1 MLFEQ
6 IQKNKRKTWLLYF
19 LAFIVIELLVTIL
32 YVVFNLD
39 DFSPLDTISKKTLI
53 KAAAPIMSISLT
65 WWAVIGMLTL
75 YKFNFGMEGVMRAN
89 NAMEITEQD
98 NPMLWHVVEDM
109 AMVGQIP
116 MPRVFIVNTDVQ
128 NAFATGS
135 NPEKAGLAVTQGLL
149 DNLNRE
155 ELEAVVGHEITHIRN
170 YDIRVTMLM
179 SCIIIGLTF
188 INSFASYFAFWGES
202 FWDWAESLGDDDD
215 DDDDNNSLLGGMAIF
230 IYIIS
235 YIGIIASSLIN
246 LAMSRNRE
254 YLADAGSVELTR
266 NPQGMINAL
275 LKISGKSELEVEP
288 QYTGMYFASTKTT
301 SLLDDHPSIEDRI
314 QAIKK
319 L

>member
-19 LAFIVIELLVTIL
+19 LAFIVIELLVAIL
-32 YVVFNLD
+32 YIVFNSG
-39 DFSPLDTISKKTLI
+39 DFFPLSKKTLI
-53 KAAAPIMSISLT
+53 NAIAPIISISLT
-65 WWAVIGMLTL
+65 WWAVIGILTL
-75 YKFNFGMEGVMRAN
+75 YKFNFGMEGVMQAN
-89 NAMEITEQD
+89 NAREITEQD
-98 NPMLWHVVEDM
+98 NPILWHIVEDM

-116 MPRVFIVNTDVQ
+116 MPRVFIVDTDVQ

-202 FWDWAESLGDDDD
+202 FWDDDD
-215 DDDDNNSLLGGMAIF
+215 DDDDNSSVWAGMVIF
-230 IYIIS
+230 IYILS
-235 YIGIIASSLIN
+235 YVGIIASSLIN

-275 LKISGKSELEVEP
+275 IKISGKSELEVKP

-314 QAIKK
+314 KAIKK

>member
-19 LAFIVIELLVTIL
+19 LAFIVIELLVAIL
-32 YVVFNLD
+32 YIVFNLD
-39 DFSPLDTISKKTLI
+39 DFFPISKKTLI
-53 KAAAPIMSISLT
+53 NAVAPIISISLT

-89 NAMEITEQD
+89 NAREITEQD
-98 NPMLWHVVEDM
+98 NPMLWHIVEDM

-116 MPRVFIVNTDVQ
+116 MPRVFIVDTDVQ

-188 INSFASYFAFWGES
+188 VNSFASYLAFWGES
-202 FWDWAESLGDDDD
+202 SWDDDD
-215 DDDDNNSLLGGMAIF
+215 DDDDDSSVWAGMVIF
-230 IYIIS
+230 IYILS
-235 YIGIIASSLIN
+235 YVGIIASSLIN

-275 LKISGKSELEVEP
+275 LKISGKSELEVKP

>member
-19 LAFIVIELLVTIL
+19 LAFIVIELLVAIL
-32 YVVFNLD
+32 YIVFNSG
-39 DFSPLDTISKKTLI
+39 DFFPLSKKNLI
-53 KAAAPIMSISLT
+53 KAIAPIVSISLT

-75 YKFNFGMEGVMRAN
+75 YKFNFGMEGVMQAN
-89 NAMEITEQD
+89 NAREITEQD
-98 NPMLWHVVEDM
+98 NPILWHIVEDM

-116 MPRVFIVNTDVQ
+116 MPRVFIVDTDVQ

-202 FWDWAESLGDDDD
+202 FWDDDD
-215 DDDDNNSLLGGMAIF
+215 DDDDNSSVWAGMVIF
-230 IYIIS
+230 IYILS
-235 YIGIIASSLIN
+235 YVGIIASSLIN

-275 LKISGKSELEVEP
+275 LKISGKSELEVKP

-314 QAIKK
+314 QAIEK

>member
-19 LAFIVIELLVTIL
+19 LAFIVIELLVAIL
-32 YVVFNLD
+32 YIVFNSG
-39 DFSPLDTISKKTLI
+39 DFFPLSKKTLI
-53 KAAAPIMSISLT
+53 NAIAPIISISLT
-65 WWAVIGMLTL
+65 WWAVIGILTL
-75 YKFNFGMEGVMRAN
+75 YKFNFGMEGVMQAN
-89 NAMEITEQD
+89 NAREITEQD

-116 MPRVFIVNTDVQ
+116 MPRVFIVDTDVQ

-188 INSFASYFAFWGES
+188 VNSFTSYLAFWGES
-202 FWDWAESLGDDDD
+202 SWDYDDDD
-215 DDDDNNSLLGGMAIF
+215 DDDDSSLWAGMIIF
-230 IYIIS
+230 IYIIT

-275 LKISGKSELEVEP
+275 LKISGKSELEVKP

-314 QAIKK
+314 KAIKK

>member
-19 LAFIVIELLVTIL
+19 LAFIVIELLVAIL
-32 YVVFNLD
+32 YIVFNSG
-39 DFSPLDTISKKTLI
+39 DFFPLSKKTLI
-53 KAAAPIMSISLT
+53 NAIAPIISISLT
-65 WWAVIGMLTL
+65 WWAVIGILTL
-75 YKFNFGMEGVMRAN
+75 YKFNFGMEGVMQAN
-89 NAMEITEQD
+89 NAREITEQD
-98 NPMLWHVVEDM
+98 NPILWHIVEDM

-116 MPRVFIVNTDVQ
+116 MPRVFIVDTDVQ

-202 FWDWAESLGDDDD
+202 FWDDDD
-215 DDDDNNSLLGGMAIF
+215 DDDDNSSVWAGMVIF
-230 IYIIS
+230 IYILS
-235 YIGIIASSLIN
+235 YVGIIASSLIN

-275 LKISGKSELEVEP
+275 LKISGKSELEVKP

-314 QAIKK
+314 KAIKK

>member
-19 LAFIVIELLVTIL
+19 LAFIVIELLVAIL
-32 YVVFNLD
+32 YIVFNSG
-39 DFSPLDTISKKTLI
+39 DFFPISKKTLI
-53 KAAAPIMSISLT
+53 NAAAPIISISLT

-89 NAMEITEQD
+89 NAREITEQD
-98 NPMLWHVVEDM
+98 NPILWHIVEDM

-116 MPRVFIVNTDVQ
+116 MPRVFIVDTDVQ

-188 INSFASYFAFWGES
+188 INSFASYFAFWGDS
-202 FWDWAESLGDDDD
+202 FWDDDD
-215 DDDDNNSLLGGMAIF
+215 DDDDNSSVWAGMVIF
-230 IYIIS
+230 IYILS
-235 YIGIIASSLIN
+235 YVGIIASSLIN

-275 LKISGKSELEVEP
+275 LKISGKSELEVKP

>member
-19 LAFIVIELLVTIL
+19 LAFIVIELLVAIL
-32 YVVFNLD
+32 YIVFNSG
-39 DFSPLDTISKKTLI
+39 DFFPISKKTLI
-53 KAAAPIMSISLT
+53 NAVAPIISISLT

-89 NAMEITEQD
+89 NAREITEQD
-98 NPMLWHVVEDM
+98 NPMLWHIVEDM

-116 MPRVFIVNTDVQ
+116 MPRVFIVDTDVQ

-202 FWDWAESLGDDDD
+202 FWGDDDD
-215 DDDDNNSLLGGMAIF
+215 DDDNSSVWAGIVIF
-230 IYIIS
+230 IYLLS

-275 LKISGKSELEVEP
+275 LKISGKSELEVKP

>member
-19 LAFIVIELLVTIL
+19 LAFIVIELLVAIL
-32 YVVFNLD
+32 YIVFNSG
-39 DFSPLDTISKKTLI
+39 DFFPLSKKTLI
-53 KAAAPIMSISLT
+53 NAVAPIISISLT
-65 WWAVIGMLTL
+65 WWAVIGVLTL

-89 NAMEITEQD
+89 NAREITEQD
-98 NPMLWHVVEDM
+98 NPMLWHIVEDM

-116 MPRVFIVNTDVQ
+116 MPRVFIVDTDVQ

-135 NPEKAGLAVTQGLL
+135 NPKKAGLAVTQGLL

-179 SCIIIGLTF
+179 SCIIISLTF
-188 INSFASYFAFWGES
+188 INSFASYFAFWGGS
-202 FWDWAESLGDDDD
+202 FWDDDD
-215 DDDDNNSLLGGMAIF
+215 DDDDNSSVWAGMVIF
-230 IYIIS
+230 IYILS
-235 YIGIIASSLIN
+235 YVGIIASSLIN

-275 LKISGKSELEVEP
+275 LKISGKSELEVKP

-314 QAIKK
+314 QAIEK

>member
-19 LAFIVIELLVTIL
+19 LAFIVIELLVAIL
-32 YVVFNLD
+32 YVVFNCG
-39 DFSPLDTISKKTLI
+39 DFFPPSKKNLI
-53 KAAAPIMSISLT
+53 NAIAPIISISLT

-89 NAMEITEQD
+89 NAREITEQD
-98 NPMLWHVVEDM
+98 NPMLWHIVEDM

-116 MPRVFIVNTDVQ
+116 MPRVFIVDTDVQ

-202 FWDWAESLGDDDD
+202 FWDDDDD
-215 DDDDNNSLLGGMAIF
+215 DDYNSSVWAGMVIF
-230 IYIIS
+230 IYILS

-275 LKISGKSELEVEP
+275 LKISGKSELEVKP

>member
-1 MLFEQ
+1 
-6 IQKNKRKTWLLYF
+6 
-19 LAFIVIELLVTIL
+19 
-32 YVVFNLD
+32 
-39 DFSPLDTISKKTLI
+39 
-53 KAAAPIMSISLT
+53 
-65 WWAVIGMLTL
+65 
-75 YKFNFGMEGVMRAN
+75 
-89 NAMEITEQD
+89 
-98 NPMLWHVVEDM
+98 
-109 AMVGQIP
+109 
-116 MPRVFIVNTDVQ
+116 
-128 NAFATGS
+128 
-135 NPEKAGLAVTQGLL
+135 
-149 DNLNRE
+149 
-155 ELEAVVGHEITHIRN
+155 
-170 YDIRVTMLM
+170 M

-202 FWDWAESLGDDDD
+202 FWDDDD
-215 DDDDNNSLLGGMAIF
+215 DDDDNSSVWAGMVIF
-230 IYIIS
+230 IYILS

-275 LKISGKSELEVEP
+275 LKISGKSELEVKP

>member
-19 LAFIVIELLVTIL
+19 LAFIVIELLVAIL
-32 YVVFNLD
+32 YIVFNLD
-39 DFSPLDTISKKTLI
+39 DFFPISKKTLI
-53 KAAAPIMSISLT
+53 NAVAPIISISLT

-89 NAMEITEQD
+89 NAREITEQD
-98 NPMLWHVVEDM
+98 NPMLWHIVEDM

-116 MPRVFIVNTDVQ
+116 MPRVFIVDTDVQ

-188 INSFASYFAFWGES
+188 VNSFASYLAFWGES
-202 FWDWAESLGDDDD
+202 SWDDDD
-215 DDDDNNSLLGGMAIF
+215 DDDDDSSVWAGMVIF
-230 IYIIS
+230 IYILS
-235 YIGIIASSLIN
+235 YVGIIASSLIN

-266 NPQGMINAL
+266 NPQGMIKCATQN
-275 LKISGKSELEVEP
+275 IW
-288 QYTGMYFASTKTT
+288 
-301 SLLDDHPSIEDRI
+301 
-314 QAIKK
+314 
-319 L
+319 

>member
-19 LAFIVIELLVTIL
+19 LAFIVIELLVAIL
-32 YVVFNLD
+32 YVAFNGD
-39 DFSPLDTISKKTLI
+39 DFFPLATISKKTLI
-53 KAAAPIMSISLT
+53 KAIAPIISISLT
-65 WWAVIGMLTL
+65 WWAVIGILTL

-89 NAMEITEQD
+89 NAREITEQD
-98 NPMLWHVVEDM
+98 NPMLWHIVEDM

-116 MPRVFIVNTDVQ
+116 MPRVFIVDTDVQ

-188 INSFASYFAFWGES
+188 INSFASYLAFWDES
-202 FWDWAESLGDDDD
+202 SWDDDD
-215 DDDDNNSLLGGMAIF
+215 DDDDDSSVWAGMIIF
-230 IYIIS
+230 IYIIT

>member
-19 LAFIVIELLVTIL
+19 LAFIVIELLVAIL
-32 YVVFNLD
+32 YIVFNSG
-39 DFSPLDTISKKTLI
+39 DFFPPTKKTLI
-53 KAAAPIMSISLT
+53 NAIAPIISISLT

-89 NAMEITEQD
+89 NAREITEQD
-98 NPMLWHVVEDM
+98 NPMLWHIVEDM
-109 AMVGQIP
+109 VMVGQIP
-116 MPRVFIVNTDVQ
+116 MPRVFIVDTDVQ

-202 FWDWAESLGDDDD
+202 FWDDDD
-215 DDDDNNSLLGGMAIF
+215 DDDDNSSVWAGMVIF
-230 IYIIS
+230 IYILS
-235 YIGIIASSLIN
+235 YLGIIASSLIN

-275 LKISGKSELEVEP
+275 LKISGKSELEVKP

-314 QAIKK
+314 KAIKK

>member
-19 LAFIVIELLVTIL
+19 LAFIVIELLVAIL
-32 YVVFNLD
+32 YIVFNLD
-39 DFSPLDTISKKTLI
+39 DFFPISKKTLI
-53 KAAAPIMSISLT
+53 NAVAPIISISLT

-89 NAMEITEQD
+89 NAREITEQD
-98 NPMLWHVVEDM
+98 NPMLWHIVEDM

-202 FWDWAESLGDDDD
+202 FWDDDDD
-215 DDDDNNSLLGGMAIF
+215 DDDDSSVWAGMVIF
-230 IYIIS
+230 IYIIT

-275 LKISGKSELEVEP
+275 LKISGESELEVKP

>member
-19 LAFIVIELLVTIL
+19 LAFIVIELLVAIL
-32 YVVFNLD
+32 YVVFNSG
-39 DFSPLDTISKKTLI
+39 DFFPPSKKNLI
-53 KAAAPIMSISLT
+53 KAIAPIISISLT

-89 NAMEITEQD
+89 NAREITEQD
-98 NPMLWHVVEDM
+98 NPMLWHIVEDM

-116 MPRVFIVNTDVQ
+116 MPRVFIVDTDVQ

-202 FWDWAESLGDDDD
+202 FWDDDDD
-215 DDDDNNSLLGGMAIF
+215 DDYNSSVWAGMVIF
-230 IYIIS
+230 IYILS

-275 LKISGKSELEVEP
+275 LKISGKSELEVKP

>member
-19 LAFIVIELLVTIL
+19 LAFIVIELLVAIL
-32 YVVFNLD
+32 YIVFNSG
-39 DFSPLDTISKKTLI
+39 DFFPLSKKTLI
-53 KAAAPIMSISLT
+53 NAVAPIISISLT

-89 NAMEITEQD
+89 NAREITEQD
-98 NPMLWHVVEDM
+98 NPILWHIVEDM

-116 MPRVFIVNTDVQ
+116 MPRVFIVDTDVQ

-202 FWDWAESLGDDDD
+202 FWDDDD
-215 DDDDNNSLLGGMAIF
+215 DDDDNSSVWAGMVIF
-230 IYIIS
+230 IYILS
-235 YIGIIASSLIN
+235 YVGIIASSLIN

-275 LKISGKSELEVEP
+275 LKISGKSELEVKP

>member
-19 LAFIVIELLVTIL
+19 LAFIVIELLVAIL
-32 YVVFNLD
+32 YIVFNSD
-39 DFSPLDTISKKTLI
+39 DFFPLSKKNLI
-53 KAAAPIMSISLT
+53 EAIAPIMSISLT
-65 WWAVIGMLTL
+65 WWAVIGILTL
-75 YKFNFGMEGVMRAN
+75 YKFNFGMEGVMQAN
-89 NAMEITEQD
+89 NAREIAEQD
-98 NPMLWHVVEDM
+98 NPMLWHIVEDM

-116 MPRVFIVNTDVQ
+116 MPRVFIVDTDVQ

-188 INSFASYFAFWGES
+188 VNSFASYLAFWGES
-202 FWDWAESLGDDDD
+202 SWDDDD
-215 DDDDNNSLLGGMAIF
+215 DDDDDSSVWAGMVIF
-230 IYIIS
+230 IYIIT

-275 LKISGKSELEVEP
+275 LKISGESELEVKP

-314 QAIKK
+314 KAIKK

>member
-19 LAFIVIELLVTIL
+19 LAFIVIELLVAIL
-32 YVVFNLD
+32 YVVFNCG
-39 DFSPLDTISKKTLI
+39 DFFPPSKKNLI
-53 KAAAPIMSISLT
+53 NAIAPIISISLT

-89 NAMEITEQD
+89 NAREITEQD
-98 NPMLWHVVEDM
+98 NPMLWHIVEDM

-179 SCIIIGLTF
+179 SCVIIGLTF

-202 FWDWAESLGDDDD
+202 FWDDDDD
-215 DDDDNNSLLGGMAIF
+215 DDYNSSVWAGMVIF
-230 IYIIS
+230 IYILS
-235 YIGIIASSLIN
+235 YVGIIASSLIN

-275 LKISGKSELEVEP
+275 LKISGKSELEVKP

>member
-19 LAFIVIELLVTIL
+19 LAFIVIELLVAIL
-32 YVVFNLD
+32 YIVFNSG
-39 DFSPLDTISKKTLI
+39 DFFPLSKKTLI
-53 KAAAPIMSISLT
+53 NAIAPIISISLT
-65 WWAVIGMLTL
+65 WWSVIGMLTL

-89 NAMEITEQD
+89 NAREITEQD
-98 NPMLWHVVEDM
+98 NPMLWHIVEDM

-116 MPRVFIVNTDVQ
+116 MPRVFIVDTDVQ

-202 FWDWAESLGDDDD
+202 FWDDDD
-215 DDDDNNSLLGGMAIF
+215 DDDDNSSVWAGMVIF
-230 IYIIS
+230 IYILS
-235 YIGIIASSLIN
+235 YVGIIASSLIN

-275 LKISGKSELEVEP
+275 LKISGKSELEVKP

>member
-19 LAFIVIELLVTIL
+19 LAFIVIELLVAIL
-32 YVVFNLD
+32 YIVFNSD
-39 DFSPLDTISKKTLI
+39 DFFPLSKKNLI
-53 KAAAPIMSISLT
+53 KAIVPIMSISLT

-89 NAMEITEQD
+89 NAREIAEQD
-98 NPMLWHVVEDM
+98 NPMLWHIVEDM

-116 MPRVFIVNTDVQ
+116 MPRVFIVDTDVQ

-188 INSFASYFAFWGES
+188 INSFASYLAFWGES
-202 FWDWAESLGDDDD
+202 SWDDDD
-215 DDDDNNSLLGGMAIF
+215 DDADDSSVWAGMIIF
-230 IYIIS
+230 IYIIT

-275 LKISGKSELEVEP
+275 LKISGESELEVKP

-314 QAIKK
+314 KAIKK

>member
-19 LAFIVIELLVTIL
+19 LAFIVIELLVAIL
-32 YVVFNLD
+32 YIVFNSG
-39 DFSPLDTISKKTLI
+39 DFFPISKKTLI
-53 KAAAPIMSISLT
+53 NAVAPIISISLT

-89 NAMEITEQD
+89 NAREITEQD
-98 NPMLWHVVEDM
+98 NPMLWHIVEDM

-116 MPRVFIVNTDVQ
+116 MPRVFIVDTDVQ

-202 FWDWAESLGDDDD
+202 FWDDDD
-215 DDDDNNSLLGGMAIF
+215 DDDDNSSVWAGMVIF
-230 IYIIS
+230 IYILS

-275 LKISGKSELEVEP
+275 LKISGKSELEVKP

>member
-19 LAFIVIELLVTIL
+19 LAFIVIELLVAIL
-32 YVVFNLD
+32 YIVFNLD
-39 DFSPLDTISKKTLI
+39 DFFPISKKTLI
-53 KAAAPIMSISLT
+53 NAVAPIISISLT

-89 NAMEITEQD
+89 NAREITEQD
-98 NPMLWHVVEDM
+98 NPMLWHIVEDM

-116 MPRVFIVNTDVQ
+116 MPRVFIVDTDVQ

-188 INSFASYFAFWGES
+188 VNSFASYLAFWGES
-202 FWDWAESLGDDDD
+202 SWDDDD
-215 DDDDNNSLLGGMAIF
+215 DDDDDSSVWAGMVIF
-230 IYIIS
+230 IYIIT

-275 LKISGKSELEVEP
+275 LKISGKSELEVKP

>member
-19 LAFIVIELLVTIL
+19 LAFIVIELLVAIL
-32 YVVFNLD
+32 YIAFNSD
-39 DFSPLDTISKKTLI
+39 DFFPLSKKGLI
-53 KAAAPIMSISLT
+53 KSIAPIMSISLT
-65 WWAVIGMLTL
+65 WWAIIGILTL
-75 YKFNFGMEGVMRAN
+75 YKFNFGMEGVMQAN
-89 NAMEITEQD
+89 NAREITEQD

-116 MPRVFIVNTDVQ
+116 MPRVFIVDTDVQ

-188 INSFASYFAFWGES
+188 INSFASYLAFWGES
-202 FWDWAESLGDDDD
+202 SWDYDEDDDD
-215 DDDDNNSLLGGMAIF
+215 DDSSLWAGMIIF
-230 IYIIS
+230 IYIIT

-275 LKISGKSELEVEP
+275 FKISGKSELEVKP

>member
-19 LAFIVIELLVTIL
+19 LAFIVIELLVAIL

-39 DFSPLDTISKKTLI
+39 YFFPLATISKKTLI
-53 KAAAPIMSISLT
+53 KAIAPISSISLT

-89 NAMEITEQD
+89 NAREINEQD
-98 NPMLWHVVEDM
+98 NPMLWHIVEDM

-116 MPRVFIVNTDVQ
+116 MPRVFIVDTDVQ

-188 INSFASYFAFWGES
+188 INSFTFYFAWGEIES
-202 FWDWAESLGDDDD
+202 FWDDDD
-215 DDDDNNSLLGGMAIF
+215 DDDFNSSFWGGMAIF
-230 IYIIS
+230 IYIIT

-275 LKISGKSELEVEP
+275 LKISGKSELEVKP

-314 QAIKK
+314 KAIKK

>member
-32 YVVFNLD
+32 YIAFNSD
-39 DFSPLDTISKKTLI
+39 NFFPLSKKNLI
-53 KAAAPIMSISLT
+53 NAIAPIISISLT

-89 NAMEITEQD
+89 NAREIAEQD
-98 NPMLWHVVEDM
+98 NPMLWHIVEDM

-116 MPRVFIVNTDVQ
+116 MPRVFIVDTDVQ

-188 INSFASYFAFWGES
+188 INSFASYLAFWGES
-202 FWDWAESLGDDDD
+202 SWDDDD
-215 DDDDNNSLLGGMAIF
+215 DDDDDSSVWAGMIIF
-230 IYIIS
+230 IYIIT

-275 LKISGKSELEVEP
+275 LKISGKSELEVKP

>member
-19 LAFIVIELLVTIL
+19 LAFIVIELLVAIL
-32 YVVFNLD
+32 YIVFNSG
-39 DFSPLDTISKKTLI
+39 DFLPISKKTLI
-53 KAAAPIMSISLT
+53 NAIAPIISISLT

-89 NAMEITEQD
+89 NAREITEQD
-98 NPMLWHVVEDM
+98 NPMLWHIVEDM

-202 FWDWAESLGDDDD
+202 FWDDDD
-215 DDDDNNSLLGGMAIF
+215 DDDDNSSVWAGMVIF
-230 IYIIS
+230 IYILS

-275 LKISGKSELEVEP
+275 LKISGKSELEVKP

>member
-19 LAFIVIELLVTIL
+19 LAFIVIELLVAIL
-32 YVVFNLD
+32 YIAFNSD
-39 DFSPLDTISKKTLI
+39 DFFPLSKKGLI
-53 KAAAPIMSISLT
+53 KSIAPIMSISLT
-65 WWAVIGMLTL
+65 WWAIIGILTL
-75 YKFNFGMEGVMRAN
+75 YKFNFGMEGVMQAN
-89 NAMEITEQD
+89 NAREITEQD
-98 NPMLWHVVEDM
+98 NPILWHIVEDM

-116 MPRVFIVNTDVQ
+116 MPRVFIVDTDAQ

-188 INSFASYFAFWGES
+188 INSFASYLAFWGES
-202 FWDWAESLGDDDD
+202 SWDYDEDDDD
-215 DDDDNNSLLGGMAIF
+215 DDSSLWAGMIIF
-230 IYIIS
+230 IYILS
-235 YIGIIASSLIN
+235 YVGIIASSLIN

-275 LKISGKSELEVEP
+275 LKISGKSELEVKP

-314 QAIKK
+314 KAIKK

>member
-19 LAFIVIELLVTIL
+19 LAFIVIELLVAIL
-32 YVVFNLD
+32 YIVFNCG
-39 DFSPLDTISKKTLI
+39 DFFPPSKKTLI
-53 KAAAPIMSISLT
+53 NAVAPIISISLT

-89 NAMEITEQD
+89 NAREITEQD
-98 NPMLWHVVEDM
+98 NPMLWHIVEDM

-202 FWDWAESLGDDDD
+202 FWDDDD
-215 DDDDNNSLLGGMAIF
+215 DDDDNSSVLAGMVIF
-230 IYIIS
+230 IYILS

-275 LKISGKSELEVEP
+275 LKISGKSELEVKP

>member
-19 LAFIVIELLVTIL
+19 LAFIVIELLVAIL
-32 YVVFNLD
+32 YIVFNSG
-39 DFSPLDTISKKTLI
+39 DFFPLSKKTLI
-53 KAAAPIMSISLT
+53 NAIAPIISISLT

-89 NAMEITEQD
+89 NAREITEQD
-98 NPMLWHVVEDM
+98 NPMLWHIVEDM

-116 MPRVFIVNTDVQ
+116 MPRVFIVDTDVQ

-202 FWDWAESLGDDDD
+202 FWDDDD
-215 DDDDNNSLLGGMAIF
+215 DDDDNSSVWAGMVIF
-230 IYIIS
+230 IYILS
-235 YIGIIASSLIN
+235 YVGIIASSLIN

-275 LKISGKSELEVEP
+275 LKISGKSELEVKP

-314 QAIKK
+314 QAIEK